1 MLGGIIDKHDSRK
14 KLFVAPGSR
23 SARRSSRTPATCKL
37 IIIRRESQLEV
48 VAFNR
53 ADNTGELEGKA
64 ATGGPGPP
72 FQPRGALHI
81 LVPTVSWTCNRD
93 STLVIGAHYVRPYR
107 RWRVAINRA
116 MSWISTTKSN
126 HLSPGASI
134 TLVVSCTP
142 SVTRKLDH
150 INLHRFWT

>member
-1 MLGGIIDKHDSRK
+1 MLGGSINTNHSRK
-14 KLFVAPGSR
+14 KLFVVPESR
-23 SARRSSRTPATCKL
+23 STCRGRLTPATCKL
-37 IIIRRESQLEV
+37 ILIRRESQLEV

-53 ADNTGELEGKA
+53 AGNTGELEGRA
-64 ATGGPGPP
+64 ATGGPETP

-107 RWRVAINRA
+107 RWRVALNRA

-134 TLVVSCTP
+134 TLVVRRTS

-150 INLHRFWT
+150 INLHMFWT